1 MRTRL
6 GRVDP
11 VGIVRRQGVALVWR
25 AGDCDDS
32 RISTMTSPQRGD
44 SFTHPH
50 GRQRFFA
57 LVPCAGSGSRS
68 GAAGPKQYESLAGRA
83 LVLWTLE
90 ALARVTELDGTLV
103 VLSPGDT
110 QFAALAAEG
119 DAEAASACW
128 RANVGGDTRAES
140 VYAGLHDL
148 LGRGALP
155 TDWVLVHDAARCLV
169 HPEAIQRLMAA
180 CRDDAVGGLLALPVP
195 DTLKRADADA
205 RVDATIPRERIWAA
219 QTPQMFR
226 IGVLRD
232 ALRAGFARPDL
243 QITDEA
249 SAIEAA
255 GLAPRLVRGDFDNLK
270 VTWPEDFALAEAI
283 LASQSP

>member
-1 MRTRL
+1 MSS
-6 GRVDP
+6 RV
-11 VGIVRRQGVALVWR
+11 R
-25 AGDCDDS
+25 ADS
-32 RISTMTSPQRGD
+32 RMRTMTSPQRGD
-44 SFTHPH
+44 SFTHPA

-68 GAAGPKQYESLAGRA
+68 GAAGPKQYESLVGRA

-90 ALARVTELDGTLV
+90 ALGRVGELDGTLV

-119 DAEAASACW
+119 DAEAAAACW
-128 RANVGGDTRAES
+128 RANVGGATRAET

-148 LGRGALP
+148 LARGALP

-169 HPEAIQRLMAA
+169 HPESIRRLIAE

-195 DTLKRADADA
+195 DTLKRADAGE
-205 RVDATIPRERIWAA
+205 RVGETVPRERIWAA

-226 IGVLRD
+226 LGVLRD
-232 ALRAGFARPDL
+232 ALRAGFARPEL

-255 GLAPRLVRGDFDNLK
+255 GFAPRLVRGDFENLK
-270 VTWPEDFALAEAI
+270 VTWPEDFALAERLLTSRAKP
-283 LASQSP
+283 AAAPHGT

>member
-1 MRTRL
+1 
-6 GRVDP
+6 
-11 VGIVRRQGVALVWR
+11 
-25 AGDCDDS
+25 
-32 RISTMTSPQRGD
+32 MTSPQRGE
-44 SFTHPH
+44 SFTHPD

-90 ALARVTELDGTLV
+90 ALARVDELDGTLV

-110 QFAALAAEG
+110 QFTALAAEG

-128 RANVGGDTRAES
+128 RANVGGGTRAES

-148 LGRGALP
+148 LARGALP
-155 TDWVLVHDAARCLV
+155 SDWVLVHDAARCLV
-169 HPEAIQRLMAA
+169 HPEAIRRLIET
-180 CRDDAVGGLLALPVP
+180 CRDDAVGGLLAMPVP
-195 DTLKRADADA
+195 DTLKRSDAQA
-205 RVDATIPRERIWAA
+205 RVAETVPRERIWAA

-232 ALRAGFARPDL
+232 ALRAGFARRDL

-270 VTWPEDFALAEAI
+270 VTWPEDFALAERLLLGRAAP
-283 LASQSP
+283 ASKAHA

>member
-1 MRTRL
+1 
-6 GRVDP
+6 
-11 VGIVRRQGVALVWR
+11 
-25 AGDCDDS
+25 
-32 RISTMTSPQRGD
+32 MTSPQRGD
-44 SFTHPH
+44 SFTHPA
-50 GRQRFFA
+50 GRQRLFA
-57 LVPCAGSGSRS
+57 LVPCAGAGSRS

-90 ALARVTELDGTLV
+90 ALGRVAELDGTLV

-119 DAEAASACW
+119 DAEAAAACW
-128 RANVGGDTRAES
+128 RANVGGATRAET

-148 LGRGALP
+148 LARGALP

-169 HPEAIQRLMAA
+169 HPDSIRRLIVE
-180 CRDDAVGGLLALPVP
+180 CRNDAVGGLLALPVP
-195 DTLKRADADA
+195 DTLKRADAEADA
-205 RVDATIPRERIWAA
+205 RAHRAGAHARVGATVSRERIWAA

-226 IGVLRD
+226 LGMLRD
-232 ALRAGFARPDL
+232 ALRAGFARPEL

-255 GLAPRLVRGDFDNLK
+255 GFAPRLMRGDFENLK
-270 VTWPEDFALAEAI
+270 VTWPEDFALAERLLLSRAPH
-283 LASQSP
+283 ASKAHA

>member
-1 MRTRL
+1 
-6 GRVDP
+6 
-11 VGIVRRQGVALVWR
+11 
-25 AGDCDDS
+25 
-32 RISTMTSPQRGD
+32 MTSPQRGD

-50 GRQRFFA
+50 GRQRLFA

-119 DAEAASACW
+119 DAEAAAACW
-128 RANVGGDTRAES
+128 RANVGGATRAET

-148 LGRGALP
+148 LARGALP

-169 HPEAIQRLMAA
+169 HPDSIRRLIAE

-195 DTLKRADADA
+195 DTLMRADAGAHAAGRDAHA
-205 RVDATIPRERIWAA
+205 RVGATVPRERIWAA

-226 IGVLRD
+226 LGTLRD
-232 ALRAGFARPDL
+232 ALRAGFARPEL

-255 GLAPRLVRGDFDNLK
+255 GRSPRLVRGDFENIK
-270 VTWPEDFALAEAI
+270 VTWPEDFALAER
-283 LASQSP
+283 LLLSRASHAPKAHA

>member
-1 MRTRL
+1 
-6 GRVDP
+6 
-11 VGIVRRQGVALVWR
+11 
-25 AGDCDDS
+25 
-32 RISTMTSPQRGD
+32 MTSPQRGD
-44 SFTHPH
+44 SFTHPD
-50 GRQRFFA
+50 GRQRFFG

-90 ALARVTELDGTLV
+90 ALARVDELDGTLV

-128 RANVGGDTRAES
+128 RANVGGGTRAES
-140 VYAGLHDL
+140 VHAGLHNL
-148 LGRGALP
+148 LSRGALP

-169 HPEAIQRLMAA
+169 HPDAIRRLIAT

-195 DTLKRADADA
+195 DTLKRAAANADA
-205 RVDATIPRERIWAA
+205 HARPGDAHARVNETVSRERIWAA

-232 ALRAGFARPDL
+232 ALQAGFARSDL

-270 VTWPEDFALAEAI
+270 VTWPEDFALAERLLLGRGATSK
-283 LASQSP
+283 AHA

>member
-1 MRTRL
+1 M
-6 GRVDP
+6 GP
-11 VGIVRRQGVALVWR
+11 
-25 AGDCDDS
+25 
-32 RISTMTSPQRGD
+32 MTSPQRGD
-44 SFTHPH
+44 SFTHPD
-50 GRQRFFA
+50 GRQRLFA

-90 ALARVTELDGTLV
+90 ALSRVDELDGTLV

-119 DAEAASACW
+119 DAEASSACW
-128 RANVGGDTRAES
+128 RANVGGETRAES
-140 VYAGLHDL
+140 VHAGLHDL
-148 LGRGALP
+148 LARGALP
-155 TDWVLVHDAARCLV
+155 SDWVLVHDAARCLV
-169 HPEAIQRLMAA
+169 HPDAIRRLIEA
-180 CRDDAVGGLLALPVP
+180 CRDDAVGGLLALPVA
-195 DTLKRADADA
+195 DTLKRADAQA
-205 RVDATIPRERIWAA
+205 RVGETVSRERIWAA

-232 ALRAGFARPDL
+232 ALRAGFGRSDL

-255 GLAPRLVRGDFDNLK
+255 GFSPRLVRGDFDNLK
-270 VTWPEDFALAEAI
+270 VTWPEDFALAERLLLGRA
-283 LASQSP
+283 LPHSKAHA